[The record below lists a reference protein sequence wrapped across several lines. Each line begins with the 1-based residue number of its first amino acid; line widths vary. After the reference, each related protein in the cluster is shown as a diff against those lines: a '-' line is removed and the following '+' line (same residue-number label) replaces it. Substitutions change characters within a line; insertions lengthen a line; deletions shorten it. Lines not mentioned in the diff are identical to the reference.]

1 MSLIDPSPLS
11 GPPADPWHHLRS
23 LTSARIA
30 IGRAGGSQPTR
41 ALLDFRLSHARAK
54 DAVNASFDV
63 ARLCGDLAAHGIT
76 PLLLAS
82 GARDRR
88 EFLLRPDL
96 GRRLAPSSLEILRQ
110 DPPPPPDL
118 VIIISDGLSA
128 LAANSHA
135 VATAVPLLE
144 NLTARGWNADRVVIV
159 PFGRVKLQDEIGH
172 ALGARFS
179 LMLLGERP
187 GLGAPDSLGAYFTAH
202 PSPEKSD
209 ADRNC
214 ISNIRPEGLP
224 PAAAA
229 AKLAWLLDESRRTGL
244 AGVSLKDGSD
254 SVPNLLLPHSAT
266 CSLTAG

>member
-1 MSLIDPSPLS
+1 
-11 GPPADPWHHLRS
+11 
-23 LTSARIA
+23 
-30 IGRAGGSQPTR
+30 
-41 ALLDFRLSHARAK
+41 LLE
-54 DAVNASFDV
+54 
-63 ARLCGDLAAHGIT
+63 
-76 PLLLAS
+76 S

-96 GRRLAPSSLEILRQ
+96 GRRLAPASLEILRQ
-110 DPPPPPDL
+110 DPPPAPDF

-135 VATAVPLLE
+135 VATAAPLLE
-144 NLTARGWNADRVVIV
+144 NLAARGWNVGPVVVV

-172 ALGARFS
+172 ALGACFT

-202 PSPEKSD
+202 PSPEKTD

-229 AKLAWLLDESRRTGL
+229 AKLAWLLMESRRTGL
-244 AGVSLKDGSD
+244 CGVSLKDCSD
-254 SVPNLLLPHSAT
+254 SDPNLLAGGGGAGAERGFGGVRSSGVEPKRCGIAHPTALQRGGGDAT
-266 CSLTAG
+266 GGRGGG